1 MHSQFTLQN
10 MKRLNFLLISLF
22 IIIPLRANVQI
33 THAQGW
39 LETVYAEWNPMTNYA
54 DYAVYIKPAGGSY
67 NIVDQ
72 PLVRSYGSYWRVD
85 VPGLTAGQYQLK
97 VLPLDSA
104 GREIQ
109 AEAAETNMLTVA
121 PHDRN
126 GYAHF
131 QYQTG
136 VGAYQNNGTLK
147 TGAKV
152 LYITKNTASTVSTNV
167 TGADKNPCVGIQS
180 IIDAYQKGKE
190 TTPICF
196 RIIGT
201 IQRSDLDH
209 ISSSAEGLQIKGRNA
224 DSELQITIEG
234 IGNDA
239 TFKGFGILVRNAA
252 SVEIRNLGVM
262 TGLDDGIS
270 LDTDNDHIW
279 VHHIDVFYGPNK
291 GGDQAKGDGG
301 IDIKGNSKHVTISYC
316 HFWDTGKSSMCGM
329 TSESGPNYITYHHNW
344 FDHSDSRHAR
354 IRTMTVHMYNNFFDG
369 IAKYGVGSTMGSS
382 VFVEANYFKNCPHP
396 MLISKQGTDIHDG
409 VGTSDQ
415 TKGTFS
421 GEDGGI
427 IKSFGNQFI
436 GSYTCE
442 PYSATRTQHFD
453 RYEATSRNEEVPA
466 SVVSLLGSHTYNNF
480 DTDPTRIYTYTP
492 DLVDSVPSIVTG
504 QKGAGRCQ
512 HGDFQFTFTDADNA
526 DYEVNTALRNLIDT
540 YTSSLLYVSGESN
553 SNPGG
558 NDTIPT
564 TPGDSTITS
573 GDYLCI
579 FEGGQ
584 PSSNFYT
591 ISGNYSSSK
600 GTFTYQG
607 VTYKWCLKLESS
619 TSVSFTTSEEM
630 TLILGFDKA
639 AANIKID
646 GTKQVATNGIIQY
659 TLPAGSHQL
668 TKADSNNL
676 YYINLIPTSS
686 QTDLPD
692 ISSSSTDNTAVR
704 KLFINGQ
711 LYLLHPSGAIYT
723 LSGLRLR

>member
-1 MHSQFTLQN
+1 
-10 MKRLNFLLISLF
+10 
-22 IIIPLRANVQI
+22 
-33 THAQGW
+33 
-39 LETVYAEWNPMTNYA
+39 
-54 DYAVYIKPAGGSY
+54 
-67 NIVDQ
+67 
-72 PLVRSYGSYWRVD
+72 
-85 VPGLTAGQYQLK
+85 
-97 VLPLDSA
+97 
-104 GREIQ
+104 
-109 AEAAETNMLTVA
+109 
-121 PHDRN
+121 
-126 GYAHF
+126 
-131 QYQTG
+131 
-136 VGAYQNNGTLK
+136 
-147 TGAKV
+147 
-152 LYITKNTASTVSTNV
+152 
-167 TGADKNPCVGIQS
+167 
-180 IIDAYQKGKE
+180 
-190 TTPICF
+190 
-196 RIIGT
+196 
-201 IQRSDLDH
+201 
-209 ISSSAEGLQIKGRNA
+209 
-224 DSELQITIEG
+224 
-234 IGNDA
+234 
-239 TFKGFGILVRNAA
+239 
-252 SVEIRNLGVM
+252 
-262 TGLDDGIS
+262 
-270 LDTDNDHIW
+270 
-279 VHHIDVFYGPNK
+279 
-291 GGDQAKGDGG
+291 
-301 IDIKGNSKHVTISYC
+301 
-316 HFWDTGKSSMCGM
+316 
-329 TSESGPNYITYHHNW
+329 
-344 FDHSDSRHAR
+344 
-354 IRTMTVHMYNNFFDG
+354 
-369 IAKYGVGSTMGSS
+369 MGSS
-382 VFVEANYFKNCPHP
+382 VFVEANCFKNCPHP

-415 TKGTFS
+415 TEGTFS

-442 PYSATRTQHFD
+442 PYSANRTQHFD

-480 DTDPTRIYTYTP
+480 DTDTARIYTYTP
-492 DLVDSVPSIVTG
+492 DLADSVPSIVTG
-504 QKGAGRCQ
+504 PKGAGRCQ

-526 DYEVNTALRNLIDT
+526 DYEVNTALRNLIDN

-579 FEGGQ
+579 SEGGQ

-704 KLFINGQ
+704 KIIINGQ